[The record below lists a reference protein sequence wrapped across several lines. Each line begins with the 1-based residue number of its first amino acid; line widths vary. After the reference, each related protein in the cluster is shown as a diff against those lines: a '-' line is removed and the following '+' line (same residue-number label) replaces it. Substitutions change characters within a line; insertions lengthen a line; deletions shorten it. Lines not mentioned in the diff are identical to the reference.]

1 VEHIGEVGGFWLV
14 RRCAACL
21 LAGWLGQ
28 GMFLFL
34 FLFWWKG
41 GGKVGKRRGAV
52 FMFDF
57 GVCLKQK
64 GFRGTE
70 LGNGEDG
77 WGFLRNIVFHASLML
92 CSRPSSVC
100 LQYKW
105 VG

>member
-1 VEHIGEVGGFWLV
+1 MGERWG
-14 RRCAACL
+14 R
-21 LAGWLGQ
+21 
-28 GMFLFL
+28 
-34 FLFWWKG
+34 G
-41 GGKVGKRRGAV
+41 GGRCLIS
-52 FMFDF
+52 MFDF

-64 GFRGTE
+64 DFRGTE